1 MLYTYTAEIKS
12 DLRGP
17 LCWSSSGQEVGRQF
31 GEWALSWTQDE
42 GSIPIVSVP
51 CTRPCVCHILNL
63 GPTELTKKWMHDH
76 CFGYSDLRQYAYLGN
91 TMRGLD
97 GIQAK
102 ESESCS
108 VVSSSLQPHGL
119 YSSGYSPGQNTGMG
133 SLSLLQGIFP
143 TQGSN
148 PGLPHCRRILYQL
161 SYQGSP
167 RMLEQVAFPLSSG
180 SSRPRNQTGVSCIAG
195 GFFTN
200 WAIRE
205 SQFKPRKF
213 FKRDMVDWILGF
225 KSLPFPYPHF
235 LLYGCGDP

>member
-1 MLYTYTAEIKS
+1 MAEIKS

-17 LCWSSSGQEVGRQF
+17 PCWSSSGQEVGRQF
-31 GEWALSWTQDE
+31 GEGALSWTQDK
-42 GSIPIVSVP
+42 GSIPVVSVP
-51 CTRPCVCHILNL
+51 CTRPCICHTLNL

-108 VVSSSLQPHGL
+108 VVSNSLQPYGL
-119 YSSGYSPGQNTGMG
+119 YSPGNSPSQNPGVG

-143 TQGSN
+143 TQRSN
-148 PGLPHCRRILYQL
+148 PGLPHCRQILYQL

-167 RMLEQVAFPLSSG
+167 RMLEQVAFPFPSPVG
-180 SSRPRNQTGVSCIAG
+180 SSRSRNQTRVSCIAG

-200 WAIRE
+200 
-205 SQFKPRKF
+205 
-213 FKRDMVDWILGF
+213 
-225 KSLPFPYPHF
+225 
-235 LLYGCGDP
+235 